1 MIQGAYAAS
10 AGTQVINAVGLHE
23 TYLIMPTGGALDTT
37 ITNFQVKV
45 AGQGVVTD
53 INSNSS
59 LLTISDF
66 AKKQSLSVLTK
77 KGYMVP
83 AADGFIPN
91 KNVQILITK
100 SGAGT
105 AGTILGFSQAYGK
118 MYCQI
123 INQSALQSS
132 GMDFKKFLF
141 LVLEGATSSDR
152 FNLTFKDDF
161 NHQAELDE
169 LITDC
174 TWSQVQNDQLN
185 VMIGNQD
192 QRYSKV
198 NYIPAATRQVYIA
211 RFAPADQ
218 PLLNILSND

>member
-1 MIQGAYAAS
+1 
-10 AGTQVINAVGLHE
+10 
-23 TYLIMPTGGALDTT
+23 MPNGGGLDTT
-37 ITNFQVKV
+37 ITNFQIKV

-83 AADGFIPN
+83 AADGFIGG

-100 SGAGT
+100 SAAGA
-105 AGTILGFSQAYGK
+105 AGTILGFSKQYGK
-118 MYCQI
+118 LYCQI

-132 GMDFKKFLF
+132 GIDIKKFLF
-141 LVLEGATSSDR
+141 LVLEGATSLDR
-152 FNLTFKDDF
+152 FNLTFKDGF

-169 LITDC
+169 LITDA

-198 NYIPAATRQVYIA
+198 NYIPAATRNVYIA
-211 RFAPADQ
+211 RFAAADA
-218 PLLNILSND
+218 PLSNVLSNE